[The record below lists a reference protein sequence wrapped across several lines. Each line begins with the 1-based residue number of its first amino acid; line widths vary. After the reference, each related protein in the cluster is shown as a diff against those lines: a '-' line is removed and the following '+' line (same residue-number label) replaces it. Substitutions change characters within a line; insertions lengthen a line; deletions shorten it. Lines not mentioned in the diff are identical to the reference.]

1 MSEPT
6 KRTAIFPGTF
16 DPFTIGHANIVM
28 RTLNLFDEVVI
39 AIGFNLN
46 KRTFFTVE
54 QRVRMIK
61 KYYEKDKRVRVEAY
75 DLLTVDFAME
85 IKADYI
91 IRGIRTV
98 ADMEYERT
106 ISDINLKISGID
118 TLLFFTL
125 PELTSVSSSICRE
138 LLRFG
143 KDISMMLPESFELEE
158 RE

>member
-61 KYYEKDKRVRVEAY
+61 KYYDKDKRVRVEAY

>member
-1 MSEPT
+1 MIESP
-6 KRTAIFPGTF
+6 KKIAIFPGTF
-16 DPFTIGHANIVM
+16 DPFTIGHDNIVNRALKM
-28 RTLNLFDEVVI
+28 FDEVVI
-39 AIGFNLN
+39 AIGFNSN
-46 KRTFFTVE
+46 KRTFFTVD

-61 KYYEKDKRVRVEAY
+61 KYYKTDKRVRVEAY
-75 DLLTVDFAME
+75 DILTVDFAE
-85 IKADYI
+85 QIGADHI

-118 TLLFFTL
+118 TLLLFTL

>member
-61 KYYEKDKRVRVEAY
+61 KYYDKDKRVRVEAY

-143 KDISMMLPESFELEE
+143 KDVSMMLPTSFELEE